1 MRQATHMRAL
11 ATRALSTL
19 TGEDV
24 GAVVFVFDRQTG
36 RGSYAATSE
45 ADVETLRAQLNNAG
59 KAGAKQEGT
68 T

>member
-24 GAVVFVFDRQTG
+24 GAVVFVFDRESG

-45 ADVETLRAQLNNAG
+45 EDLEVVRRQLAG
-59 KAGAKQEGT
+59 AEKAGPDGAGR
-68 T
+68 

>member
-1 MRQATHMRAL
+1 MNQTTHMRAL

-24 GAVVFVFDRQTG
+24 GAVVFVFDRKSE

-45 ADVETLRAQLNNAG
+45 EDLEVVRRQLANAG
-59 KAGAKQEGT
+59 KTGAERSAT
-68 T
+68 